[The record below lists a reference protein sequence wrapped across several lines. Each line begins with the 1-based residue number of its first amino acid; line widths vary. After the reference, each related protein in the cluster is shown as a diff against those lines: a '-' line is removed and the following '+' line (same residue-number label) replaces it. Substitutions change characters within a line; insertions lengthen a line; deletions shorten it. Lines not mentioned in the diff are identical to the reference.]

1 MNTNEQIA
9 LLALNQMF
17 QKGYFDICTLDKVI
31 DLLGVVPEREVYAQ
45 LRVLHCVDWKVMPTS
60 LYNEVPNMIKRCLG
74 DRSRHRFILADDSP
88 KSILDSTVATLGGTK
103 QLNAPPEPKVPLLS
117 RWLHK

>member
-17 QKGYFDICTLDKVI
+17 QKGYFDICALDKVI

-60 LYNEVPNMIKRCLG
+60 LYNEVPNMIKLCLG
-74 DRSRHRFILADDSP
+74 GRSKHRFILAEERSN
-88 KSILDSTVATLGGTK
+88 SVLDSVILPNAK
-103 QLNAPPEPKVPLLS
+103 QLDAPPEKKPLLS
-117 RWLHK
+117 RWLNG